1 MDSTDYKI
9 IEILQKHGRISMK
22 DLGKAVNMTSPAV
35 TERVRKL
42 EENGVILRYRAIID
56 PGKLNKN
63 IMAFINV
70 GLPPENYDPFI
81 SFAEKNE
88 KIIECHHVTGGSTVI
103 IKVLTESMDDLKKL
117 IDEIKK
123 KGSTQTSVILSS
135 PIQFKPLLRKN
146 HK

>member
-103 IKVLTESMDDLKKL
+103 IKVLTESMDDLKNL